1 MNLKIKTATL
11 CPSKFQNKKELRKN
25 KLQKD
30 NWIQVIDILDWTVI
44 KVTLVKVVQD
54 LMDMKDSLPNQINLD
69 PTCKKESLNNLKKI
83 KRISIK
89 ILNL

>member
-1 MNLKIKTATL
+1 MNLKIKIATL
-11 CPSKFQNKKELRKN
+11 CPSKFQKRKELRKN

-30 NWIQVIDILDWTVI
+30 NWIQVTDILDWTVI
-44 KVTLVKVVQD
+44 KVTLVKVDQD

-69 PTCKKESLNNLKKI
+69 STCKKESLNNLKKI